1 MTGAVFAA
9 VLLAAFLHAAWNA
22 VVKSG
27 DDKWLSM
34 AAVVI
39 GHAVP
44 AAVALLFVPAP
55 APESWPWVGL
65 GVALHFGYQWFLL
78 SAYRLGD
85 FTRVYPL
92 ARGSAPLIVALV
104 SVAVLGASL
113 NRTEVAAVALI
124 AAGILSIALSRAGSA
139 PDRGAV
145 AAALVTGCFIA
156 SYSLADGVGARAS
169 GSPVGF
175 YAWIAIGGAMTFAA
189 FTAWCRPGLATA
201 LPRRAPAAFFGG
213 GPASFVAYALV
224 VWAFTQAPIALVA
237 ALRETSIVFA
247 LLIGAFVLRE
257 RIDLARV
264 ASTFVTLVGVG
275 LLRLSRP

>member
-1 MTGAVFAA
+1 MSATVFAG

-27 DDKWLSM
+27 QDKWASM
-34 AAVVI
+34 AALVG

-44 AAVALLFVPAP
+44 AALALLVVPAP
-55 APESWPWVGL
+55 APEAWPWIGL
-65 GVALHFGYQWFLL
+65 SMAIHFGYQWFLL
-78 SAYRLGD
+78 TAYRLGD

-104 SVAVLGASL
+104 SVSALGATLSG
-113 NRTEVAAVALI
+113 TEIAAVALI
-124 AAGILSIALSRAGSA
+124 AAGILSIALSRTGAT

-145 AAALVTGCFIA
+145 AAALATGLFIA
-156 SYSLADGVGARAS
+156 GYSLVDGVGARLS

-175 YAWIAIGGAMTFAA
+175 FAWSAIGGAAA
-189 FTAWCRPGLATA
+189 FTAFTAWRRPGLVRT
-201 LPRRAPAAFFGG
+201 LPRRAPAAFFLGG
-213 GPASFVAYALV
+213 TASFAAYALV
-224 VWAFTQAPIALVA
+224 VWTFTQAPIALVT

-247 LLIGAFVLRE
+247 LLISAFVLRE
-257 RIDLARV
+257 RVDLARI
-264 ASTFVTLVGVG
+264 ASAFVTLAGVG